1 MRHVPVLLEEVIE
14 SLKLSKGNNV
24 IDCTVGD
31 GGHSEEILKAISPEG
46 RLLAIDADPESL
58 LRAKKNLHEWECQIV
73 FQRGNFENLGK
84 ISNELGFR
92 DVNGI
97 LMDFGW
103 SSPQFEERQRG
114 FSFQKDEPL
123 DMRYGAGLDKKQ
135 TAKDIVNQ
143 YSHSELEKI
152 FVDYGEEKNAKK
164 IASAIVS
171 ARSSEEIDTTG
182 QLVEVILDVFRDKF
196 QMKKGVP
203 WVGKIHP
210 ATKIFQ
216 ALRIAANDELG
227 VIERVLP
234 QAIDIL
240 TSKGR
245 LAVITFH
252 SLEDRIVKH
261 YFKKHFDMLK
271 IITKKPIVCND
282 IELKNNP
289 RARSAKLRVVEK
301 RN

>member
-14 SLKLSKGNNV
+14 SLKLNAGDTV

-58 LRAKKNLHEWECQIV
+58 LRAKKNLHEWEDQII
-73 FQRGNFENLGK
+73 FQRGNFENLLK
-84 ISNELGFR
+84 ISNELGFK

-103 SSPQFEERQRG
+103 SSPQFEERKRG

-135 TAKDIVNQ
+135 TAKDIINN
-143 YSHSELEKI
+143 YSENELEKI

-164 IASAIVS
+164 IASVIVL
-171 ARSSEEIDTTG
+171 ARSSEEIVTTG

-196 QMKKGVP
+196 QMKKGMP

-210 ATKIFQ
+210 ATKVFQ
-216 ALRIAANDELG
+216 ALRIVANDELG
-227 VIERVLP
+227 VIEKVLP
-234 QAIDIL
+234 AAIDIL
-240 TSKGR
+240 APKGR
-245 LAVITFH
+245 LSVITFH

-261 YFKKHFDMLK
+261 YFKKHFETLK
-271 IITKKPIVCND
+271 IITKKPILSSDMEV
-282 IELKNNP
+282 KNNP
-289 RARSAKLRVVEK
+289 RARSAKLRVIEK
-301 RN
+301 I